1 MLISTNKNGR
11 FRLLVNLMTAKVI
24 FQYLIKSLNVVA
36 NFHELTCAD
45 FTNQSREYIV
55 IIVYVCPGNY
65 EKNRYL
71 FDRKGKNWNALK
83 PLFSKDSKLSSVNI
97 QHPGKVR

>member
-24 FQYLIKSLNVVA
+24 FQNLIKSLNVVA

-45 FTNQSREYIV
+45 FTNQSREDIA
-55 IIVYVCPGNY
+55 
-65 EKNRYL
+65 L
-71 FDRKGKNWNALK
+71 FTFALTIKKKTATFWSEGK
-83 PLFSKDSKLSSVNI
+83 KLECAEATFF
-97 QHPGKVR
+97 

>member
-24 FQYLIKSLNVVA
+24 FQNLIKSLNVVA

-45 FTNQSREYIV
+45 FTNQSREYIALFTFALT
-55 IIVYVCPGNY
+55 IKKKTATFLIGR
-65 EKNRYL
+65 EKIGMRWSH
-71 FDRKGKNWNALK
+71 FFLK
-83 PLFSKDSKLSSVNI
+83 IQSSAV
-97 QHPGKVR
+97 

>member
-36 NFHELTCAD
+36 NFDELTCAD

-55 IIVYVCPGNY
+55 LFTFVLAIKKKIATFLIGR
-65 EKNRYL
+65 EKIGMR
-71 FDRKGKNWNALK
+71 
-83 PLFSKDSKLSSVNI
+83 
-97 QHPGKVR
+97 